1 MKNQLII
8 VRGPSGS
15 GKSTWVKNNYP
26 TAKVCS
32 ADYFFMENG
41 EYKFK
46 LQFLSQAHASCMG
59 NVLTSLKL
67 GRPIIVVDNTHIR
80 LWEIDNYILAGELAG
95 YEISIF
101 TTMPTSLTAEELA
114 LRNMHGVSVE
124 IIRNHLKNYEKHPI
138 EIPIGKLS

>member
-32 ADYFFMENG
+32 ADNFFMRNG
-41 EYKFK
+41 EYKFN

-59 NVLTSLKL
+59 DVLASLKL
-67 GRPIIVVDNTHIR
+67 GRPVIVVDNTNIR
-80 LWEIDNYILAGELAG
+80 LWEIENYILAGELAG
-95 YEISIF
+95 YDVSIF

-114 LRNMHGVSVE
+114 LRNTHGVSVE
-124 IIRNHLKNYEKHPI
+124 IIRNHLKNYERHPI
-138 EIPIGKLS
+138 ETPIGKLS